1 MIAISDPRARDA
13 RRSNRSGSEPSA
25 GAGDALSFGGATL
38 GPGAAVG
45 EPVGDAIVQ
54 PTRPIPTSTGSPSNA
69 RRVIFDS
76 LFPMAPS
83 VMRCTSILTVRSK
96 FTQDSRD
103 SSPSAVLGRYR
114 RGVSTSR
121 VFVGRLAGRG
131 VFDPVGDR
139 IGKVRDVLIVY
150 RASSAPRV
158 VGLIVEIPG
167 KRRVFVPIGR
177 VTSIGSGQVITTG
190 LINVRRFEQRGGE
203 TRMIAELIGREVQV
217 TSDKSSRA
225 TSPATNPARIEDAA
239 IERTRSGEWLV
250 SEVFVRFPKPA
261 APFSRGDARIVRW
274 SDVRLPSAS
283 SGTQS
288 AELLIQTMVDLKPAD
303 LAEALL
309 ELPRPRMVEVIQ
321 ELPDERMADALE
333 EMSEPDQLAL
343 LAQMPP
349 DRTAD
354 VLDRMEPDDAAD
366 LIAALPAAKGE
377 ELLDLMEPEEAE
389 DVRRLLEYDGD
400 TAGGLMSPAPIVLSG
415 ESSVAEGLAMIRR
428 AEIPPA
434 MASAVYVTHPPYE
447 TPTGEYL
454 GMAHFQRMLR
464 FPPHERLSAL
474 LDTEIEAVP
483 VHASAAEVSRR
494 LASYDM
500 VAMPV
505 VDDQNRLVGVVTVD
519 DVLDHILPDDWRHA
533 DDDDADQSSARVA
546 G

>member
-1 MIAISDPRARDA
+1 MPGIA
-13 RRSNRSGSEPSA
+13 
-25 GAGDALSFGGATL
+25 
-38 GPGAAVG
+38 
-45 EPVGDAIVQ
+45 
-54 PTRPIPTSTGSPSNA
+54 
-69 RRVIFDS
+69 
-76 LFPMAPS
+76 
-83 VMRCTSILTVRSK
+83 SILSVCSE
-96 FTQDSRD
+96 FTFDRVD
-103 SSPSAVLGRYR
+103 SSASRAPGHYR
-114 RGVSTSR
+114 SGVSTSR

-139 IGKVRDVLIVY
+139 IGKVRDVLIVF

-167 KRRVFVPIGR
+167 KRRVFVPISR

-190 LINVRRFEQRGGE
+190 LINIRRFEQRGGE

-217 TSDKSSRA
+217 APDRA
-225 TSPATNPARIEDAA
+225 ARGEQLPTGAQSANGQSATAQSASIEDAA
-239 IERTRSGEWLV
+239 IERARTGEWLV
-250 SEVFVRFPKPA
+250 SELFVRFPKPA
-261 APFSRGDARIVRW
+261 APFSRGDSRIVKW
-274 SDVRLPSAS
+274 SEVQLPSAHT
-283 SGTQS
+283 GVQS

-309 ELPRPRMVEVIQ
+309 ELPQPRMVEVIQ
-321 ELPDERMADALE
+321 ELPDERVADALE

-343 LAQMPP
+343 LAQMPS

-389 DVRRLLEYDGD
+389 DVRRLLEYDSD

-474 LDTEIEAVP
+474 LDTEIEPVP
-483 VHASAAEVSRR
+483 VQASAAEVSRR

-533 DDDDADQSSARVA
+533 DDEDSNPSTARA
-546 G
+546 AR

>member
-1 MIAISDPRARDA
+1 M
-13 RRSNRSGSEPSA
+13 
-25 GAGDALSFGGATL
+25 
-38 GPGAAVG
+38 
-45 EPVGDAIVQ
+45 
-54 PTRPIPTSTGSPSNA
+54 
-69 RRVIFDS
+69 
-76 LFPMAPS
+76 
-83 VMRCTSILTVRSK
+83 
-96 FTQDSRD
+96 
-103 SSPSAVLGRYR
+103 
-114 RGVSTSR
+114 
-121 VFVGRLAGRG
+121 
-131 VFDPVGDR
+131 
-139 IGKVRDVLIVY
+139 RDVLVVY
-150 RASSAPRV
+150 RASGAPRV

-203 TRMIAELIGREVQV
+203 TRMIAELIGREVQLAPETV
-217 TSDKSSRA
+217 GAPHLVA
-225 TSPATNPARIEDAA
+225 TIEDAA
-239 IERTRSGEWLV
+239 IERARSGEWLV
-250 SEVFVRFPKPA
+250 SEVFVRLPRPA

-274 SDVRLPSAS
+274 SDVSLPSSNA
-283 SGTQS
+283 GAQS

-309 ELPRPRMVEVIQ
+309 ELPQPRMLEVID
-321 ELPDERMADALE
+321 ELADERVADALE

-343 LAQMPP
+343 LAQLPP

-354 VLDRMEPDDAAD
+354 VLDRMEADDAAD
-366 LIAALPAAKGE
+366 LIAALPTAKGE

-389 DVRRLLEYDGD
+389 DVRRLLEYDSD

-464 FPPHERLSAL
+464 FPPHERLTAL
-474 LDTEIEAVP
+474 IDTEIEP
-483 VHASAAEVSRR
+483 VSVRASAAEVSRR
-494 LASYDM
+494 LASYDL

-519 DVLDHILPDDWRHA
+519 DVLDHLLPDDWRHA
-533 DDDDADQSSARVA
+533 DEELPPAPARRA
-546 G
+546 AR